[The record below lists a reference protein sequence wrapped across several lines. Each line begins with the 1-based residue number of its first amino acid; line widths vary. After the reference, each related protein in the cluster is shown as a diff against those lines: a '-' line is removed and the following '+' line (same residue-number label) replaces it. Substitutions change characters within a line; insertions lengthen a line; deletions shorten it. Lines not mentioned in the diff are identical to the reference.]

1 MWTDLV
7 TDHTLQLDDG
17 RTVAWT
23 QSGDPEGRPVLRVP
37 GTPGSRWTVRADQQ
51 PWLDR
56 KLLMITTE
64 RPGFGVS
71 SPLPG
76 RGFAEPADDLAAI
89 LDQLGI
95 DRLPVYG
102 SSGGAPHILALCA
115 RHRDRVSAAT
125 VLAGAAPLTDSEA
138 EDVIPINRQARLL
151 ALENDLAALRT
162 LLSPIGDAI
171 VDDPLASFGDIMA
184 SAPPADLEIMS
195 DQVWQEAFVRAIRE
209 ALAQGIDGW
218 ADETMAMINR
228 WDDIDLGAIE
238 TSVLWRHAPHD
249 RNVPAS
255 AARRVVDALPNA
267 EWAEWAD
274 GGHLVAYHREGD
286 VLDELLTRA
295 DAQP

>member
-7 TDHTLQLDDG
+7 SDHTLQLADG

-56 KLLMITTE
+56 HLLIITTE

-76 RGFAEPADDLAAI
+76 RGFAEPADDMAAI

-115 RHRDRVSAAT
+115 RHPERVSAAT
-125 VLAGAAPLTDSEA
+125 VLAGAAPLTDDEA

-151 ALENDLAALRT
+151 ALENDLPALHT
-162 LLSPIGDAI
+162 LLTPIREAI
-171 VDDPLASFGDIMA
+171 VDDPLASFADIM
-184 SAPPADLEIMS
+184 STAPPEDLEIMS
-195 DQVWQEAFVRAIRE
+195 DPVWQEAFVRATRE
-209 ALAQGIDGW
+209 ALAQGVEGW

-228 WDDIDLGAIE
+228 WDDIDLGSIE

-249 RNVPAS
+249 RNVPS
-255 AARRVVDALPNA
+255 RAARRVLDALPNGQWT
-267 EWAEWAD
+267 EWTD
-274 GGHLVAYHREGD
+274 GGHLVAYRREGD
-286 VLDELLTRA
+286 VLDELLSRA
-295 DAQP
+295 

>member
-7 TDHTLQLDDG
+7 SDHTLQLADG

-37 GTPGSRWTVRADQQ
+37 GTPGSRWAVRADQQ

-56 KLLMITTE
+56 NLLIITTE

-102 SSGGAPHILALCA
+102 ASGGAPHILALCA
-115 RHRDRVSAAT
+115 RHPDRVSAAT
-125 VLAGAAPLTDSEA
+125 VLAGAAPLTDDEA

-151 ALENDLAALRT
+151 ALENDLPALQT
-162 LLSPIGDAI
+162 LLTPIREAI
-171 VDDPLASFGDIMA
+171 VDDPLASFGEIMA
-184 SAPPADLEIMS
+184 TAPPEDLEIMS
-195 DQVWQEAFVRAIRE
+195 DPAWQEVFVRAERE
-209 ALAQGIDGW
+209 ALAQGVEGW

-228 WDDIDLGAIE
+228 WDEIELGAIE

-249 RNVPAS
+249 RNVPS
-255 AARRVVDALPNA
+255 RAARRVVDALPNGQ
-267 EWAEWAD
+267 WAEWTD

-286 VLDELLTRA
+286 VLDELLSRA
-295 DAQP
+295 